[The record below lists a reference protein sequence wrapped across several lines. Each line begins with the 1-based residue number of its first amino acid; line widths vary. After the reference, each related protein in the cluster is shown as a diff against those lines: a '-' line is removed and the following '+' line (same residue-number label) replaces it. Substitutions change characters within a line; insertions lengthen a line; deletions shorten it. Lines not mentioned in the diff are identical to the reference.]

1 MSVTS
6 GVSEEKGDGY
16 TVELGDQKVDVRPW
30 PFVTPGEKPEFTHD
44 PHVWTDVKQA
54 DVQVFNIGA
63 ALEKTQSD
71 NPAAADSIKAAV
83 EKYEAQLTLLDQWV
97 RDSISSVPEENRV
110 LFTSHDAFGYFAN
123 AYDALSDFNHQ
134 QDATAEHINKA
145 AEEVKASGA
154 KALFAENSNNSKS
167 IEAIARA
174 AGVKAI
180 TNDDALYG
188 DSLGPAGSPGET
200 YIGSTIH
207 NVTTLVTAWDGTP
220 APLPPEISNNAK

>member
-1 MSVTS
+1 
-6 GVSEEKGDGY
+6 
-16 TVELGDQKVDVRPW
+16 
-30 PFVTPGEKPEFTHD
+30 
-44 PHVWTDVKQA
+44 VWTDVKQA

-123 AYDALSDFNHQ
+123 AYDVKFIGAALSDFNHQ

-174 AGVKAI
+174 AGVEAI

-200 YIGSTIH
+200 YIGSIIH